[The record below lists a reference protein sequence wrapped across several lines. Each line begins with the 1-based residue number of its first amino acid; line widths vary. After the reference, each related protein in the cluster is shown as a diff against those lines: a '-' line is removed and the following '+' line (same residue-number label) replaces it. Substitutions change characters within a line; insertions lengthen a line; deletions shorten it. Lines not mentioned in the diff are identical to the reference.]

1 MHKKQSMIPG
11 TETRTSCPDRDIRYT
26 PALTVIE
33 LLEWWPPPLGA
44 TVIEP
49 AAGEGAIVWP
59 LLDRGYTVL
68 ANEIRPE
75 AADVISAREPV
86 GGFGYRGAN
95 LTVVTADWIQLVNDW
110 HYRQEGLLRNVIIR
124 GAPWRMP
131 SIATNPPYSIGPT
144 FMAVCLAIKP
154 GYCAA
159 LLRANHLGSA
169 TWGPFWRKHP
179 PQGLRFLSGAPGA
192 AKRPSFTAD
201 GKSDASEYVWVV
213 WSTYT
218 RGEHKQGSI
227 ANITFA

>member
-1 MHKKQSMIPG
+1 MTDKKQSMIPG

-26 PALTVIE
+26 PALTVDE
-33 LLEWWPPPLGA
+33 LLNWWPPPRGA

-49 AAGEGAIVWP
+49 AAGGGAIARA
-59 LLDRGYTVL
+59 LLIRNYEVL
-68 ANEIRPE
+68 AVEIRPGAMDAIE
-75 AADVISAREPV
+75 ISYQLSR
-86 GGFGYRGAN
+86 N
-95 LTVVTADWIQLVNDW
+95 LTVLETDWIQLVNDW

-144 FMAVCLAIKP
+144 FMAACLAIKP

-179 PQGLRFLSGAPGA
+179 PQGLRFLSGKPGA